1 MIALFDLEKRLV
13 QIFVVFLMPINTAF
27 ADNWPHWRG
36 PTYNG
41 ISEEKGLPVD
51 WSEKKNIIWKQ
62 ELPGASS
69 ATPVIWGGKI
79 FLLAQESEQISLLCI
94 NTAGK
99 ILWTAKVDNAKGKA
113 NGERTM
119 ASPSPSTDGK
129 HVYTMTGTGE
139 VVSFDYTG
147 KEVWRFNAQERYGR
161 FRLGFGFHTTPVLY
175 HERLY
180 LQLIHSGG
188 AWVVSIDTA
197 TGKEVW
203 KVERKSD
210 GVAECEH
217 AYTSPCIWQKGS
229 VQQLIT
235 HGNDYAIG
243 HRLSDGKELWRVAEL
258 NPKDRYN
265 RTLRFVSSPVA
276 SSELIVIPSAKG
288 RGVVGLKPGA
298 SGIIFP
304 GNKSEQWRLARGT
317 PDVVSPLIYGE
328 EVYLN
333 RENGSIACLNAKTG
347 KEHYSERAHAQT
359 YRASPVASGGK
370 IYVAARD
377 GTVSVIKAGTKFE
390 VLYKNKLN
398 DQLTASPAIS
408 NGRIYLRGFKSLYA
422 IGNK

>member
-1 MIALFDLEKRLV
+1 MKKSLVHLFVITLTMINV
-13 QIFVVFLMPINTAF
+13 AF
-27 ADNWPHWRG
+27 SDNWPHWRG

-41 ISEEKGLPVD
+41 ISEEKDLPVD
-51 WSEKKNIIWKQ
+51 WSEQKNIIWKQ

-69 ATPVIWGGKI
+69 ATPVIWEDKI
-79 FLLAQESEQISLLCI
+79 FLLAQELEQVSLLCI
-94 NTAGK
+94 NTEGK
-99 ILWTAKVDNAKGKA
+99 VLWTAKVDNVKGKA

-129 HVYTMTGTGE
+129 QVYTMTGNGE

-147 KEVWRFNAQERYGR
+147 KEVWRFNAQDRYGR
-161 FRLGFGFHTTPVLY
+161 FRLGFGFHTTPVL
-175 HERLY
+175 HRSRLY

-203 KVERKSD
+203 KAERKSD

-229 VQQLIT
+229 TQQLIT

-276 SSELIVIPSAKG
+276 SSGLIVIPSAKG

-298 SGIIFP
+298 NGMILP
-304 GNKSEQWRLARGT
+304 GHKSEQWRLARGT

-347 KEHYSERAHAQT
+347 EEHYSERAHAQT

-370 IYVAARD
+370 IYVTARD
-377 GTVSVIKAGTKFE
+377 GMVSVIKAGSKFE
-390 VLYKNKLN
+390 VLSKNKLN

-408 NGRIYLRGFKSLYA
+408 NGRIYLRGFKFLYA
-422 IGNK
+422 IGSK